1 MKKISMSAVARA
13 AGVGVATVDRVLN
26 NRASV
31 KQETRDRVLHAAEAL
46 GYRENLRKAMTA
58 DAPQIKSE
66 VRIGFI
72 LLPDDYSFY
81 QALSDEI
88 RRCTHNK
95 LATEPV
101 FMSADIHD
109 VDNVVSSLEALAKHV
124 DIIGL
129 VALDHPLIRHTIKQ
143 LSASGVQ
150 IFTLFSDLSPCGH
163 AGYIGLDNLK
173 AGRTAGWF
181 AERMTQKESVVGVL
195 LGDHR
200 FNCQESCE
208 ISFRSYLREN
218 RSDVVVLEPLQTRES
233 IRGGY
238 SATCQLLENYP
249 NVALI
254 YAPCGGIEGVMK
266 ALVEKQRGD
275 INIICHGPF
284 IGNEMALIEG
294 NVDVMMRHRLDAMA
308 EEIVAVFIHRYQEA
322 DRNPVHLSV
331 PFDIVTRENV

>member
-31 KQETRDRVLHAAEAL
+31 RQETRDRVLHAAETL
-46 GYRENLRKAMTA
+46 GYRDNLLKAMTQET
-58 DAPQIKSE
+58 PQVKSE

-72 LLPDDYSFY
+72 LLPTDYSFY
-81 QALSDEI
+81 QLLSDEI
-88 RRCTHNK
+88 LRCAQGK
-95 LATEPV
+95 LAMEPA
-101 FMSADIHD
+101 FITADIHD
-109 VDNVVSSLEALAKHV
+109 VDKVVSSLEALAKRV

-150 IFTLFSDLSPCGH
+150 IFTLFSELSPCGH

-181 AERMTQKESVVGVL
+181 AERMTEKESVIGVL

-218 RSDVVVLEPLQTRES
+218 RSDAVVLEPLQTRES
-233 IRGGY
+233 ISGGY
-238 SATCQLLENYP
+238 SAASQLLEKYP
-249 NVALI
+249 RVTLI
-254 YAPCGGIEGVMK
+254 YAPCGGIEGVIK
-266 ALVEKQRGD
+266 AVAEKQRRD

-284 IGNEMALIEG
+284 IGDEMALIEG
-294 NVDVMMRHRLDAMA
+294 HVDVMMRHRIDAMA
-308 EEIVAVFIHRYQEA
+308 EKIVAVFINRYQRT
-322 DRNPVHLSV
+322 DRNSDYVTV
-331 PFDIVTRENV
+331 PFDVVTRENA